1 MKKILKKLKRS
12 KVLSVVLIVG
22 LLVAA
27 VGGVA
32 ALVNRDKA
40 DDGYD
45 LAKAS
50 FERGSL
56 NDSGIYTET
65 KASIYTKE
73 ALEYGNGVKIKLD
86 FDSDVSYQIFFY
98 DEDDSFVET
107 TQEYEKTATVTAPEG
122 AVYARI
128 VVTPEWDADVDK
140 DDQIVRLWNVRKY
153 AKQLTVM
160 VAPVEEAN

>member
-1 MKKILKKLKRS
+1 MKKILRKLKKS
-12 KVLSVVLIVG
+12 TVLSVVLIVG
-22 LLVAA
+22 LLVSA
-27 VGGVA
+27 VGGIA
-32 ALVNRDKA
+32 ALVGRDKA
-40 DDGYD
+40 DEGYD

-73 ALEYGNGVKIKLD
+73 ALDYGSGVKIKLD

-98 DEDDSFVET
+98 DEYDEFVQKT
-107 TQEYEKTATVTAPEG
+107 DVLTKTAVSTCDG
-122 AVYARI
+122 AETFRI
-128 VVTPEWDADVDK
+128 VVTPLWSSDVKK
-140 DDQIVRLWNVRKY
+140 DDQIVRAWQVNKY

-160 VAPVEEAN
+160 VAPVEEAE

>member
-1 MKKILKKLKRS
+1 MKRKTKRILPII
-12 KVLSVVLIVG
+12 LIVAAV

-27 VGGVA
+27 VFTIGR
-32 ALVNRDKA
+32 NRA

-45 LAKAS
+45 LVRVE
-50 FERGSL
+50 FDRGAL
-56 NDSGIYTET
+56 DTVGEYTET
-65 KASIYTKE
+65 KESIYTKE
-73 ALEYGNGVKIKLD
+73 AFECGSEVRVKLD
-86 FDSDVSYQIFFY
+86 FDSNVTYQIFFY

-107 TQEYEKTATVTAPEG
+107 TQEYEKTATVSAPEG

-160 VAPVEEAN
+160 VAPVEEAE